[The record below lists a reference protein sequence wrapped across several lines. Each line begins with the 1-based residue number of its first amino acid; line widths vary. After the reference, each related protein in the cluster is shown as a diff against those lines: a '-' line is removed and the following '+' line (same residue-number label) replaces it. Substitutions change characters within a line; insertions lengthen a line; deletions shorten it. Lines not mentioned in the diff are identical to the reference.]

1 MNTKQTHTHA
11 QSAVKSASHA
21 PIIQNSVI
29 WMACLILAIV
39 LLTVSTA
46 QAQNRPISSS
56 DQRYQA
62 NGVVIY
68 SECGFRGQSQIVGV
82 GEHSK
87 IDNLRFPN
95 DQMSSIRVP
104 AGLEVI
110 IYEDSKFRGAYARLN
125 QDVDCF
131 DRSWDNTVSSMRVSG
146 SRAGYNPGYPTPN
159 APNPSITVNNVGYV
173 TFANSELR
181 RVNSNTW
188 ALGTRNQNSA
198 ITNFNVANRD
208 QTSLYL
214 QSTMSAE
221 SIRINLQANTVT
233 YFTANGLTQSYP
245 IQQMQ
250 AGVNMPNNA
259 VAPKPAPQNPV
270 VGNEPNR
277 RISGQCFNY
286 RAYTRGGNGGLR
298 FLGKDVVER
307 FSTSPVTGKVCHSG
321 ALSMEITKTESRTDV
336 IVEIQGRSFRFAA
349 NEKEDRLLNN
359 WYRKDVRLVVG
370 N

>member
-1 MNTKQTHTHA
+1 MNTNQTYRNA
-11 QSAVKSASHA
+11 QGAGKTVSQAS
-21 PIIQNSVI
+21 IMQNSVA
-29 WMACLILAIV
+29 WMACSVLAIV
-39 LLTVSTA
+39 LLTVSTV
-46 QAQNRPISSS
+46 QAQNRPIHSGG
-56 DQRYQA
+56 QQYQP

-68 SECGFRGQSQIVGV
+68 TECGFRGQSQIVGV

-104 AGLEVI
+104 AGLQVT

-131 DRSWDNTVSSMRVSG
+131 DRFWNNTVSSMRVSG
-146 SRAGYNPGYPTPN
+146 SSTGYNPGYPAPG
-159 APNPSITVNNVGYV
+159 APNPGVNVNNVGYV
-173 TFANSELR
+173 TFSNSELR
-181 RVNSNTW
+181 RVNNNTW

-233 YFTANGLTQSYP
+233 YFTANGLTQSFP

-250 AGVNMPNNA
+250 AGVSVGTNPIT
-259 VAPKPAPQNPV
+259 PKPGPQHPI
-270 VGNEPNR
+270 VGNEPSR

-298 FLGKDVVER
+298 FHGKDNVER
-307 FSTSPVTGKVCHSG
+307 FTTKPVTGKVCHSG
-321 ALSMEITKTESRTDV
+321 ALTMEITKTEPRTEV
-336 IVEIQGRSFRFAA
+336 IVDIQGRSFRFAA
-349 NEKEDRLLNN
+349 NEKEDRLVNN